1 MFYILKFKF
10 FGRKISGE
18 LVGSPIVSLYGRARE
33 SKSAPV
39 GVVGKVLRI
48 LEALDASPTGLQL
61 REIAQQ
67 TNVNKSTAYRFVAHL
82 ETEGYLFR
90 DDAGAYVVG
99 PKLARLGAGIAYHAT
114 LRKISRPVVVALSSE
129 TKETV
134 NLGVLDGYDVLYLE
148 VIESPHS
155 FRMAS
160 QPGMHRPLNCTA
172 LGKALLAFLSTEQRE
187 EILPMLTFERATP
200 RTIPSLGRLRKE
212 LTRVVQ
218 QGYAMD
224 DQETDLG
231 ARCVA
236 APILDESG
244 TVAAAISVSGPI
256 TRISRDRIQ
265 AYALATKKAARTIS
279 AQLGHSY

>member
-1 MFYILKFKF
+1 MI
-10 FGRKISGE
+10 
-18 LVGSPIVSLYGRARE
+18 RARE

-61 REIAQQ
+61 REIAKQ
-67 TNVNKSTAYRFVAHL
+67 TSVNKSTAYRFVAHL
-82 ETEGYLFR
+82 QSAGYLLR

-114 LRKISRPVVVALSSE
+114 LRKISRPVAVALSNA

-134 NLGVLDGYDVLYLE
+134 NLAVLDGHEVLYLD
-148 VIESPHS
+148 VIESSHS

-160 QPGMHRPLNCTA
+160 QPGMHRAVNCTA
-172 LGKALLAFLSTEQRE
+172 LGKALLAFLPAEHRD

-200 RTIPSLGRLRKE
+200 RTITSLARLKKE
-212 LTRVVQ
+212 LIHVVQ

-236 APILDESG
+236 APILDERGS
-244 TVAAAISVSGPI
+244 VAAAISVSGPI
-256 TRISRDRIQ
+256 TRISRDRIR
-265 AYALATKKAARTIS
+265 AYALATKKAARAIS
-279 AQLGHSY
+279 SQLGHSH

>member
-1 MFYILKFKF
+1 MI
-10 FGRKISGE
+10 
-18 LVGSPIVSLYGRARE
+18 RARE

-48 LEALDASPTGLQL
+48 LEALNSSATGLQL
-61 REIAQQ
+61 REIAQL
-67 TNVNKSTAYRFVAHL
+67 TRLNKSTAYRFLAHL
-82 ETEGYLFR
+82 ASEGYLFR
-90 DDAGAYVVG
+90 DSGGAYVVG

-114 LRKISRPVVVALSSE
+114 LRKIGRPVLVALSNE

-134 NLGVLDGYDVLYLE
+134 NLGVLDGHEVLYLE
-148 VIESPHS
+148 VMESSHS

-172 LGKALLAFLSTEQRE
+172 LGKALLAFLPGEHRD
-187 EILPMLTFERATP
+187 EILPMLTFERAT
-200 RTIPSLGRLRKE
+200 RRSIPNLARLKKE
-212 LTRVVQ
+212 LIRVAQ

-224 DQETDLG
+224 DQETDMG

-244 TVAAAISVSGPI
+244 KVAAAISVSGPI
-256 TRISRDRIQ
+256 TRISSDKVEAFAI
-265 AYALATKKAARTIS
+265 ATKKAARLIS
-279 AQLGHSY
+279 KRLGHAN